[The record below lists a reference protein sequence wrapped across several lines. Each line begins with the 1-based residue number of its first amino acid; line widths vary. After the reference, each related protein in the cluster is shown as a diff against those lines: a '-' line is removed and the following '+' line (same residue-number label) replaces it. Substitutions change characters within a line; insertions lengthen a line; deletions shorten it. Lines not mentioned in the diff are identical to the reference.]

1 MQELHRG
8 KQSVVFPN
16 FPAIEANAAIVG
28 KKEGEG
34 PLRED
39 FDQITQD
46 TKLNQTSWERPRAS
60 FKRPRSRSH
69 SKKHRSAMPIWIFC
83 SQEIF

>member
-28 KKEGEG
+28 KK
-34 PLRED
+34 
-39 FDQITQD
+39 
-46 TKLNQTSWERPRAS
+46 
-60 FKRPRSRSH
+60 
-69 SKKHRSAMPIWIFC
+69 
-83 SQEIF
+83 